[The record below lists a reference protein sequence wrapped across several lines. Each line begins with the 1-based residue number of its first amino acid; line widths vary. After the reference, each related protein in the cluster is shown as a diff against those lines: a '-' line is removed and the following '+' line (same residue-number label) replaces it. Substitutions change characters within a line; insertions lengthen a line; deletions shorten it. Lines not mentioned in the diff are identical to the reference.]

1 MKQFEP
7 LDLVPIS
14 DLLSPDFNFY
24 VPSYQRGYRW
34 GADQAGR
41 LIEDLEEFE
50 KYHYS
55 SDKNKFYC
63 LQPLVIKERILQK
76 EEEGQMVEVE
86 GLEVIDGQQRLTT
99 VLLLLQALHLRK
111 RILEGDDPSDV
122 KACPNVYSIQY
133 ETRED
138 SSVWLSLLNKIIDV
152 EKDTV
157 AEKNAVFQ
165 KFVDANCDYFHF
177 AEVFKTA
184 YGKMKDWDEDQVSD
198 FGRVLRKG
206 TRFIWY
212 YPTESAGTNT
222 GIFDRLNA
230 GKIGLNNAELIK
242 ALFVQNG
249 NWAAKDLAYV
259 KSLSLEWNSMEN
271 RLQNKDF
278 WGFIYRSRHPFAY
291 DTHIEYLFD
300 LLKVKKE
307 SHRDIKTYTFNAY
320 LDSYRQMMNANRTGQ
335 EGKAEWVRREWTEV
349 KELFDT
355 LNEWYNYKPVYH
367 RVGFILEY
375 VAGEDVLSLR
385 SKLDG
390 KKHSKRIEI
399 LDEIIK
405 EELSKIKSHHLFY
418 GKAQMSEIL
427 FFYNILLEDR
437 RVSDNARFS
446 FADYKE
452 IYKNK
457 GWDQEH
463 VASHTDFS
471 ADGRKAE
478 ELATDIIELI
488 VGEQPAMDAEK
499 GYIIDYKPHSFDE
512 HEKDLCERA
521 LRILNANAKSTDK
534 HSENEVQNEEE
545 TDIAKLYESVQEH
558 FKSDEDEF
566 RTVTL
571 LDGKTMKEEKDFI
584 WNFVLLHAG
593 TNRSY
598 GNSIFP
604 VKRRRILQDEFNVY
618 TPIGTR
624 NVFEKA
630 YSRKSD
636 QILYWSKTDAKSYWE
651 DLKSVLSPYV
661 QLSLPFKHESNK

>member
-1 MKQFEP
+1 MKQFKP

-14 DLLSPDFNFY
+14 ELISSDFNFY

-34 GADQAGR
+34 GADQVNQ

-63 LQPLVIKERILQK
+63 LQPLVVKERCNQII
-76 EEEGQMVEVE
+76 EVN

-99 VLLLLQALHLRK
+99 ILLLLQALHLRK
-111 RILEGDDPSDV
+111 RILEGDAPSEV

-138 SSVWLSLLNKIIDV
+138 SIAWLPELNKII
-152 EKDTV
+152 EKDPSY
-157 AEKNAVFQ
+157 KN
-165 KFVDANCDYFHF
+165 KFVNANCDYFHF
-177 AEVFKTA
+177 AEVFTTA
-184 YGKMKDWDEDQVSD
+184 YNKMKDWDEDQVSD
-198 FGRVLRKG
+198 FGKVLRKG

-222 GIFDRLNA
+222 DIFDRLNA

-242 ALFVQNG
+242 ALFVQNS
-249 NWAAKDLAYV
+249 NWSANDLAYV
-259 KSLSLEWNSMEN
+259 KALSLEWNSMEN
-271 RLQNKDF
+271 RLQNKEF

-300 LLKVKKE
+300 LLQKKE
-307 SHRDIKTYTFNAY
+307 DVHRDTTTYTFNRY
-320 LDSYRQMMNANRTGQ
+320 LDSYRQMMNTNLAGQ
-335 EGKAEWVRREWTEV
+335 EGKAEWVRRKWTEV

-367 RVGFILEY
+367 RVGFVLEY
-375 VAGEDVLSLR
+375 VASEDVLSLR

-399 LDEIIK
+399 LDGIIK
-405 EELSKIKSHHLFY
+405 EELHKIKSQQLFY

-437 RVSDNARFS
+437 RISDNARFS

-471 ADGRKAE
+471 ADDKKAKQ
-478 ELATDIIELI
+478 LATDIIELI
-488 VGEQPAMDAEK
+488 VGEQPTKDDES
-499 GYIIDYKPHSFDE
+499 GYFIDYKTHSLDE
-512 HEKDLCERA
+512 HEKNLCERA
-521 LRILNANAKSTDK
+521 LRILNSNTQEDKS
-534 HSENEVQNEEE
+534 SGENSKNEEE
-545 TDIAKLYESVQEH
+545 TDIAKLYEAVQEH

-566 RTVTL
+566 GTTTL
-571 LDGKTMKEEKDFI
+571 LDGKTIREEKDFI
-584 WNFVLLHAG
+584 WNFVLLNAG

-598 GNSIFP
+598 GNHIFP
-604 VKRRRILQDEFNVY
+604 VKRRRILLDEFNVY

-630 YSRKSD
+630 YSRKSN

-651 DLKSVLSPYV
+651 DLKSVLNPYV
-661 QLSLPFKHESNK
+661 QLSLPFNYKPNK

>member
-1 MKQFEP
+1 QFKT

-14 DLLSPDFNFY
+14 ELISSDFNFY

-34 GADQAGR
+34 GADQVNQ

-55 SDKNKFYC
+55 GDKNQFYC
-63 LQPLVIKERILQK
+63 LQPLVVKERNIQK
-76 EEEGQMVEVE
+76 KECDQLIEVN
-86 GLEVIDGQQRLTT
+86 GLEIIDGQQRLTT
-99 VLLLLQALHLRK
+99 ILLLLQALHLRK
-111 RILEGDDPSDV
+111 RILEGDSPSEV
-122 KACPNVYSIQY
+122 KDCPNVYSIRY

-138 SSVWLSLLNKIIDV
+138 SIVWLPELNKIIENDPSY
-152 EKDTV
+152 KD
-157 AEKNAVFQ
+157 

-177 AEVFKTA
+177 AEVFDAA
-184 YGKMKDWDEDQVSD
+184 YNKMKDWDKDHVSD
-198 FGRVLRKG
+198 FSEVLRKG

-222 GIFDRLNA
+222 DIFDRLNA

-242 ALFVQNG
+242 ALFLQNS
-249 NWAAKDLAYV
+249 NWSANDLAYV
-259 KSLSLEWNSMEN
+259 KALSLEWNSMEN
-271 RLQNKDF
+271 RLQNKEF

-300 LLKVKKE
+300 LLQKKE
-307 SHRDIKTYTFNAY
+307 DVHRDTTTYTFNRY
-320 LDSYRQMMNANRTGQ
+320 LDSYRQMMNTNLDGQ
-335 EGKAEWVRREWTEV
+335 EGKAEWVRKKWSEV

-367 RVGFILEY
+367 RVGFVLEY
-375 VAGEDVLSLR
+375 VASEDVLSLR
-385 SKLDG
+385 NKLDG

-399 LDEIIK
+399 LDGIIK
-405 EELSKIKSHHLFY
+405 EELNKIKSQQLFY

-437 RVSDNARFS
+437 RISDNARFS

-471 ADGRKAE
+471 ADDKKAE
-478 ELATDIIELI
+478 QLATDIIELI
-488 VGEQPAMDAEK
+488 VGEQPTKDDES
-499 GYIIDYKPHSFDE
+499 GYFIDYKTHSLDGQ
-512 HEKDLCERA
+512 EKDLCERA
-521 LRILNANAKSTDK
+521 LRILNSNTQEDK
-534 HSENEVQNEEE
+534 FSEKESKNEEE
-545 TDIAKLYESVQEH
+545 TDIAKLYEAVQEH

-566 RTVTL
+566 GTITL
-571 LDGKTMKEEKDFI
+571 LDGKTIREEKDFI
-584 WNFVLLHAG
+584 WNFVLLNAE

-598 GNSIFP
+598 GNHIFP
-604 VKRRRILQDEFNVY
+604 VKRRRILQDEFDVY

-630 YSRKSD
+630 YSRKID
-636 QILYWSKTDAKSYWE
+636 QILYWSKTDARSYWE
-651 DLKSVLSPYV
+651 DLKSVLSPYI
-661 QLSLPFKHESNK
+661 QLSLPFNYKSN

>member
-1 MKQFEP
+1 MKQFKP

-14 DLLSPDFNFY
+14 ELISSAINFY

-34 GADQAGR
+34 GADQVNQ

-63 LQPLVIKERILQK
+63 LQPLVVKERIIQK
-76 EEEGQMVEVE
+76 KERNQIIEVN

-99 VLLLLQALHLRK
+99 ILLLLQALHLRK
-111 RILEGDDPSDV
+111 RILEGDVPSEV

-138 SSVWLSLLNKIIDV
+138 SIAWLPELNKII
-152 EKDTV
+152 EKDPSY
-157 AEKNAVFQ
+157 KN
-165 KFVDANCDYFHF
+165 KFVNANCDYFHF
-177 AEVFKTA
+177 AEVFTTA
-184 YGKMKDWDEDQVSD
+184 YNKMKDWDEDQVSD
-198 FGRVLRKG
+198 FGKVLRKG

-222 GIFDRLNA
+222 DIFDRLNA

-242 ALFVQNG
+242 ALFVQNN
-249 NWAAKDLAYV
+249 NWSANDLAYV
-259 KSLSLEWNSMEN
+259 KALSLEWNSMEN
-271 RLQNKDF
+271 RLQNKEF

-300 LLKVKKE
+300 LLQKKE
-307 SHRDIKTYTFNAY
+307 EVHRDTTTYTFNRY
-320 LDSYRQMMNANRTGQ
+320 LDSYRQMMNTNLAGQ
-335 EGKAEWVRREWTEV
+335 AGKAEWVRKKWTEV

-367 RVGFILEY
+367 RVGFVLEY
-375 VAGEDVLSLR
+375 VASEDVLSLR

-399 LDEIIK
+399 LDGIIK
-405 EELSKIKSHHLFY
+405 EELHKIKSQQLFY

-437 RVSDNARFS
+437 RISDNARFS

-471 ADGRKAE
+471 ADDKKAKQ
-478 ELATDIIELI
+478 LATDIIELI
-488 VGEQPAMDAEK
+488 VGEQPTKDDES
-499 GYIIDYKPHSFDE
+499 GYFIDYKTHSLDE
-512 HEKDLCERA
+512 REKNLCERA
-521 LRILNANAKSTDK
+521 LRILNSNTQEDKS
-534 HSENEVQNEEE
+534 SGENSKNDEE
-545 TDIAKLYESVQEH
+545 TDIAKLYEAVQEH

-566 RTVTL
+566 GTTTL
-571 LDGKTMKEEKDFI
+571 LDGKTIREEKDFI
-584 WNFVLLHAG
+584 WNFVLLNAG

-598 GNSIFP
+598 GNHIFP
-604 VKRRRILQDEFNVY
+604 VKRRRILLDEFNVY

-630 YSRKSD
+630 YSRKSN

-651 DLKSVLSPYV
+651 DLKSVLNPYV
-661 QLSLPFKHESNK
+661 QLSLPFNYKPNK

>member
-1 MKQFEP
+1 MKQFKP

-14 DLLSPDFNFY
+14 ELISSDFNFY

-34 GADQAGR
+34 GADQVNQ

-63 LQPLVIKERILQK
+63 LQPLVVKERCNQII
-76 EEEGQMVEVE
+76 EVN

-99 VLLLLQALHLRK
+99 ILLLLQALHLRK
-111 RILEGDDPSDV
+111 RILEGDAPSEV

-138 SSVWLSLLNKIIDV
+138 SIAWLPELNKII
-152 EKDTV
+152 EKDPSY
-157 AEKNAVFQ
+157 KN
-165 KFVDANCDYFHF
+165 KFVNANCDYFHF
-177 AEVFKTA
+177 AEVFTTA
-184 YGKMKDWDEDQVSD
+184 YNKMKDWDEDQVSD
-198 FGRVLRKG
+198 FGKVLRKG

-222 GIFDRLNA
+222 DIFDRLNA

-242 ALFVQNG
+242 ALFVQNS
-249 NWAAKDLAYV
+249 NWSANDLAYV
-259 KSLSLEWNSMEN
+259 KALSLEWNSMEN
-271 RLQNKDF
+271 RLQNKEF

-300 LLKVKKE
+300 LLQKKE
-307 SHRDIKTYTFNAY
+307 DVHRDTTTYTFNRY
-320 LDSYRQMMNANRTGQ
+320 LDSYRQMMNTNLAGQ
-335 EGKAEWVRREWTEV
+335 EGKAEWVRKKWTEV

-367 RVGFILEY
+367 RVGFVLEY
-375 VAGEDVLSLR
+375 VASEDVLSLR

-399 LDEIIK
+399 LDGIIK
-405 EELSKIKSHHLFY
+405 EELHKIKSQQLFY

-437 RVSDNARFS
+437 RISDNARFS

-471 ADGRKAE
+471 ADDKKAKQ
-478 ELATDIIELI
+478 LATDIIELI
-488 VGEQPAMDAEK
+488 VGEQPTKDDES
-499 GYIIDYKPHSFDE
+499 GYFIDYKTHSLDE
-512 HEKDLCERA
+512 HEKNLCERA
-521 LRILNANAKSTDK
+521 LRILNSNTQEDKS
-534 HSENEVQNEEE
+534 SGENSKNEEE
-545 TDIAKLYESVQEH
+545 TDIAKLYEAVQEH

-566 RTVTL
+566 GTTTL
-571 LDGKTMKEEKDFI
+571 LDGKTIKEEKDFI
-584 WNFVLLHAG
+584 WNFVLLNAE

-598 GNSIFP
+598 GNHIFP
-604 VKRRRILQDEFNVY
+604 VKRRRILLDEFNVY

-630 YSRKSD
+630 YSRKSN

-651 DLKSVLSPYV
+651 DLKSVLNPYV
-661 QLSLPFKHESNK
+661 QLSLPFNYKPNK

>member
-1 MKQFEP
+1 MKQFKP

-14 DLLSPDFNFY
+14 ELISSDFNFY

-34 GADQAGR
+34 GADQVNQ

-63 LQPLVIKERILQK
+63 LQPLVVKERIIQK
-76 EEEGQMVEVE
+76 KERNLIIEVN

-99 VLLLLQALHLRK
+99 ILLLLQALHLRK
-111 RILEGDDPSDV
+111 RILEGDVPSEV

-138 SSVWLSLLNKIIDV
+138 SIAWLPELNKII
-152 EKDTV
+152 EKDPSY
-157 AEKNAVFQ
+157 KN
-165 KFVDANCDYFHF
+165 KFVNANCDYFHF
-177 AEVFKTA
+177 AEVFTTA
-184 YGKMKDWDEDQVSD
+184 YNKMKDWDEDQVSD
-198 FGRVLRKG
+198 FGKVLRKG

-222 GIFDRLNA
+222 DIFDRLNA

-242 ALFVQNG
+242 ALFVQNN
-249 NWAAKDLAYV
+249 NWSANDLAYV
-259 KSLSLEWNSMEN
+259 KALSLEWNSMEN
-271 RLQNKDF
+271 RLQNKEF

-300 LLKVKKE
+300 LLQKKE
-307 SHRDIKTYTFNAY
+307 EVHRDTTTYTFNRY
-320 LDSYRQMMNANRTGQ
+320 LDSYRQMMNTNLAGQ
-335 EGKAEWVRREWTEV
+335 AGKAEWVRKKWTEV

-367 RVGFILEY
+367 RVGFVLEY
-375 VAGEDVLSLR
+375 VASEDVLSLR

-399 LDEIIK
+399 LDGIIK
-405 EELSKIKSHHLFY
+405 EELHKIKSQQLFY

-437 RVSDNARFS
+437 RISDNARFS

-471 ADGRKAE
+471 ADDKKAKQ
-478 ELATDIIELI
+478 LATDIIELI
-488 VGEQPAMDAEK
+488 VGEQPTKDDES
-499 GYIIDYKPHSFDE
+499 GYFIDYKTHSLDE
-512 HEKDLCERA
+512 REKNLCERA
-521 LRILNANAKSTDK
+521 LRILNSNTQEDKS
-534 HSENEVQNEEE
+534 SGENSKNDEE
-545 TDIAKLYESVQEH
+545 TDIAKLYEAVQEH

-566 RTVTL
+566 GTTTL
-571 LDGKTMKEEKDFI
+571 LDGKTIREEKDFI
-584 WNFVLLHAG
+584 WNFVLLNAG

-598 GNSIFP
+598 GNHIFP
-604 VKRRRILQDEFNVY
+604 VKRRRILLDEFNVY

-630 YSRKSD
+630 YSRKSN

-651 DLKSVLSPYV
+651 DLKSVLNPYV
-661 QLSLPFKHESNK
+661 QLSLPFNYKPNK